1 MKRPEYT
8 IAVISDIL
16 GISPQTIRM
25 YEQNGIVCSN
35 KNQENGYR
43 YFNRTHLNVLTWARA
58 YRSLG
63 FSMKD
68 TARLLNECD
77 VDEALDC
84 YAQRGEE
91 MEREMELFRL
101 RQRLLAERAE
111 VIREARDHLG
121 EISIRKSPACYVCH
135 LMDRDEMTAS
145 RQEKACVRAW
155 NQNMPFAWPAAVL
168 REEQNGDPIPGESL
182 RIIRAEHARVLRL
195 EMEPP
200 VHYLPARRCV
210 HTFFMRQGETERSF
224 HHNLAYVFD
233 DMRAK
238 GLRAT
243 GDTLVEPLI
252 ILKKTSAHIL
262 YAQAFIPIDEAPEEE
277 IP

>member
-16 GISPQTIRM
+16 GISAQTIRM

-77 VDEALDC
+77 VDEALAC
-84 YAQRGEE
+84 YAQRGED

-101 RQRLLAERAE
+101 RQRLLAERAQT
-111 VIREARDHLG
+111 IREAKEHLG
-121 EISIRKSPACYVCH
+121 EISIRQSPACYVCH
-135 LMDRDEMTAS
+135 LMDRDEVTAD
-145 RQEKACVRAW
+145 RQEKACVRKW
-155 NQNMPFAWPAAVL
+155 SQNMPFAWPVAVL
-168 REEQNGDPIPGESL
+168 REERKSDSVPGESL
-182 RIIRAEHARVLRL
+182 RMIRAEHVRVLGL
-195 EMEPP
+195 QMEPP
-200 VHYLPARRCV
+200 VRYIPPRRCV
-210 HTFFMRQGETERSF
+210 HTFFMRKGETERSF
-224 HHNLAYVFD
+224 HHNLVGTFEE
-233 DMRAK
+233 MHAK
-238 GLRAT
+238 GLQVA
-243 GDTLVEPLI
+243 GDILVEPLI
-252 ILKKTSAHIL
+252 ILKKTSEHIL
-262 YAQAFIPIDEAPEEE
+262 YAQAFIPIDDETDA
-277 IP
+277 